1 MKLKLSV
8 SIIFLIVSLSISAQ
22 DKWTKLSP
30 NQKIRIAKKEQKEAK
45 KDPEYNLLMEEAML
59 LFQSGEYEKA
69 KEKYLE
75 AHNRRPD
82 NVYPMVML
90 DDVEI
95 ALKQTPVKKDEIPVE
110 TPPIENLAEDVPV
123 EAPATELP
131 GNIED
136 TDVEE
141 EIISN
146 KEVKLPVDPEKTPVV
161 VAKPERKA
169 ELKTPATQVQK
180 EYKNDGVYRET
191 LKEGSANVNQITIV
205 EKGVS
210 TIYREVIHSWGAKY
224 YFKNKEAITEK
235 EWEKLISDLE
245 KN

>member
-8 SIIFLIVSLSISAQ
+8 SIIFLIASLSISAQ
-22 DKWTKLSP
+22 DSWSKLSP

-45 KDPEYNLLMEEAML
+45 KDPEYNLLMEEAMR

-69 KEKYLE
+69 KEKYIE

-95 ALKQTPVKKDEIPVE
+95 ALNQPPVIKNEIPTEAPVVE
-110 TPPIENLAEDVPV
+110 NVVEDVPI
-123 EAPATELP
+123 EIPSTELP
-131 GNIED
+131 KNIEEA
-136 TDVEE
+136 DVKE

-146 KEVKLPVDPEKTPVV
+146 NEVKLPVDPEKSAVV
-161 VAKPERKA
+161 VAKPEKKA
-169 ELKTPATQVQK
+169 ELKKPTTQAPR

-210 TIYREVIHSWGAKY
+210 TVYREVIHSWGAKY
-224 YFKNKEAITEK
+224 YFKNEEAITEK
-235 EWEKLISDLE
+235 EWDKLNSTLE
-245 KN
+245 KD

>member
-22 DKWTKLSP
+22 DKWSKLSP

-45 KDPEYNLLMEEAML
+45 KDPEYNLLMEEAMR
-59 LFQSGEYEKA
+59 LFQSGQYEKA
-69 KEKYLE
+69 KEKYIE

-95 ALKQTPVKKDEIPVE
+95 ALNQPVLNKDENVAETPIPENVPDVVPIEAPVKEVPKNVENADVKKEIVS
-110 TPPIENLAEDVPV
+110 DK
-123 EAPATELP
+123 
-131 GNIED
+131 
-136 TDVEE
+136 
-141 EIISN
+141 EI
-146 KEVKLPVDPEKTPVV
+146 KLPVDPEKSAVI

-169 ELKTPATQVQK
+169 ELKTPTTQVQK

-191 LKEGSANVNQITIV
+191 LKEGSANVTQITIV
-205 EKGVS
+205 EKGVN
-210 TIYREVIHSWGAKY
+210 TVYREVIHSWGAKY
-224 YFKNKEAITEK
+224 YFKNGEAITEK
-235 EWEKLISDLE
+235 EWDKLIDSLE